1 MACAQVKGV
10 FTIVGN
16 LVYNKGMGRK
26 SGIGEQEL
34 ALWRYVAQ
42 HAPVR
47 SREVQEGFGTPNGL
61 SRTTVLTMLER
72 LWRKGY
78 LKRTEKEGTFYYEPA
93 LSEESLH
100 RQLLQRFVDNV
111 LGGSVTPFV
120 SYLVESQS
128 LTPEETE
135 VLRQLV
141 ERLKEQGG

>member
-1 MACAQVKGV
+1 MACGKVKGV
-10 FTIVGN
+10 LTSVVKLGYNDGVG
-16 LVYNKGMGRK
+16 RQ

-47 SREVQEGFGTPNGL
+47 SREVIEGFGKPNGL

-72 LWRKGY
+72 LRRKGY
-78 LKRTEKEGTFYYEPA
+78 LKRVEREGALYYEPA
-93 LSEESLH
+93 VSEESLL
-100 RQLLQRFVDNV
+100 RQLLQRFVGGV

-120 SYLVESQS
+120 SYLLESQS

-141 ERLKEQGG
+141 ERLKEQGR